1 MTHLCLKV
9 QALSKSF
16 PPQRQNEN
24 GHPLRV
30 LDRLTLSVD
39 RGEFIALLGP
49 SGCGKTTLLNVLA
62 GLISADAGSIVLEGR
77 EVPDCRGHVAYM
89 QQKDLLLPWRTALA
103 NAALGLEVQ
112 GVPRRKRW
120 ARARELMA
128 RFGLAGF
135 EQHYPH
141 QLSGGMRQRVALIRT
156 LLLEKPLWLL
166 DEPFGALDAF
176 TRTQLHDY
184 LLKAWAE
191 QRPTVLFV
199 THDVEE
205 ALVLAD
211 RVVVLTPRPARVL
224 CELRVELPRPRDP
237 TSPEFTALKR
247 EALAALGLPARRP
260 TELEPEE
267 VTAP

>member
-1 MTHLCLKV
+1 MPHLHLEV

-16 PPQRQNEN
+16 PPQR
-24 GHPLRV
+24 V
-30 LDRLTLSVD
+30 LDGLTLSVE
-39 RGEFIALLGP
+39 RGEFVALLGP

-62 GLISADAGSIVLEGR
+62 GLIPPDSGSLYLNGR

-89 QQKDLLLPWRTALA
+89 QQKDLLLPWRTALD

-112 GVPRRKRW
+112 GVPRRE
-120 ARARELMA
+120 ARARANALLE
-128 RFGLAGF
+128 RFGLRGF
-135 EQHYPH
+135 ERHYPSE
-141 QLSGGMRQRVALIRT
+141 LSGGMRQRVALVRT

-176 TRTQLHDY
+176 TRTQLHDH
-184 LLKAWAE
+184 LLRAWAE

-211 RVVVLTPRPARVL
+211 RVVVLTPRPARVGT
-224 CELRVELPRPRDP
+224 ELAVGLPRPRDV
-237 TSPEFTALKR
+237 TSPAFVALKR
-247 EALAALGLPARRP
+247 EVLEALGLPARKRP
-260 TELEPEE
+260 ESEPEPEPEE